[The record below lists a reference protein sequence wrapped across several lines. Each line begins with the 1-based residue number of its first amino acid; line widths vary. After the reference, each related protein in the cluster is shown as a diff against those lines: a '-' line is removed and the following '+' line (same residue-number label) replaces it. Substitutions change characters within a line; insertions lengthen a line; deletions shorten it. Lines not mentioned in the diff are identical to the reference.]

1 MAQDPSHPSHQE
13 KKDKE
18 QKQEEH
24 PGSSSSSSNNNHESK
39 SWLQLGLG
47 APSSSTQDQSERQKI
62 TELQLFS
69 NPVSV
74 TGQETPGP
82 ATHIASTVQ
91 VPALE
96 HPTRPFPFFSSGRI
110 RPSAEAGPSAS
121 EAGPSTGTATTRVI
135 ILPPRPQTGLWFV
148 LRASQ
153 NQRREPWLP
162 QISRSFMRIRDG
174 RMTVSMVMKYLVNR
188 LGLEHESQVEI
199 TCKGQRLHPAMTLEH
214 VRDNIWCSREA
225 GPSVPSPSSIIT
237 NILMTLEYGRSA

>member
-13 KKDKE
+13 KQDKE
-18 QKQEEH
+18 KQKREENN
-24 PGSSSSSSNNNHESK
+24 PGTSSSSSNNNHEAK

-47 APSSSTQDQSERQKI
+47 TPSISAQDQSERQKI

-69 NPVSV
+69 DPVSV
-74 TGQETPGP
+74 AGQETPGP
-82 ATHIASTVQ
+82 ATHIASTVLQ

-121 EAGPSTGTATTRVI
+121 EAGPSTGNATTRVV

-153 NQRREPWLP
+153 NQ
-162 QISRSFMRIRDG
+162 
-174 RMTVSMVMKYLVNR
+174 
-188 LGLEHESQVEI
+188 
-199 TCKGQRLHPAMTLEH
+199 
-214 VRDNIWCSREA
+214 
-225 GPSVPSPSSIIT
+225 
-237 NILMTLEYGRSA
+237 